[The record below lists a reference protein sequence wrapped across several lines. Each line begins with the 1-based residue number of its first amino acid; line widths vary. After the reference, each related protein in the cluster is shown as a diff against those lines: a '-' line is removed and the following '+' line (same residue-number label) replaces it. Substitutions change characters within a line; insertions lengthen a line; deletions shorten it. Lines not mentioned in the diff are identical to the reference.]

1 MTHREPWYPNQIIPL
16 ALTAVVGAVGV
27 GMVAGEI
34 ALINRFVPQA
44 EPISLTIRWTDVLVG
59 LTIYLKTA
67 IDFAIFMGRLM
78 DSFRG
83 WKNRIAIEIGSA
95 LGNIL
100 GTVVILLI
108 WALFKEVTILMAAM
122 IIIASLVLL
131 RMAEDGLEHVKDE
144 QGNYKIS
151 YAKFAIALERNL
163 QTVNQF
169 VAPVLRH
176 IIPHMKISG
185 DTKKTWWGLF
195 ALSFS
200 VPFILGLDDFAGYV
214 PLFSIINVFGFA
226 TGVFLGHM
234 VLNIAL
240 FVSPDSTIRLVKH
253 PVISF
258 IGSLAFMA
266 LALWGFYEA
275 YHLLATLWH

>member
-1 MTHREPWYPNQIIPL
+1 MTPREPLYPNQVIPL
-16 ALTAVVGAVGV
+16 VITALVCAFGV
-27 GMVAGEI
+27 AIVAGEI
-34 ALINRFVPQA
+34 FLLNTFVPQTA
-44 EPISLTIRWTDVLVG
+44 SISLVIRWPDVLVG

-100 GTVVILLI
+100 GTVLILLI
-108 WALFKEVTILMAAM
+108 WTLFKEVTLLMVAM
-122 IIIASLVLL
+122 IAIASLVLL
-131 RMAEDGLEHVKDE
+131 RMAEEGLEHVKDS
-144 QGNYKIS
+144 GNNATS
-151 YAKFAIALERNL
+151 LVTSAEWLERVL
-163 QTVNQF
+163 QSINKIF
-169 VAPVLRH
+169 APLLRY
-176 IIPHMKISG
+176 IIPEMKVSG
-185 DTKKTWWGLF
+185 DKNKSWWGLF
-195 ALSFS
+195 GLAFS

-214 PLFSIINVFGFA
+214 PLFNIINVFGFA

-234 VLNIAL
+234 ILNIAL
-240 FVSPDSTIRLVKH
+240 FISPDSTIRIVKH

-258 IGSLAFMA
+258 IGSLAFIG
-266 LALWGFYEA
+266 LAVWGLYEG